1 MVKNIIFDLGNVL
14 LNFKP
19 VVYLHTKIS
28 NAEKVQQIYEEI
40 FTSEEWLMLDRGVIT
55 EEEAVNEICNRST
68 ENSELIR
75 LVMHNWYQLLTPIE
89 DTVEVLKQLKDKGYR
104 LFVLSNFHLL
114 AYEDVTKRYEFFTYF
129 DGGIISYKEKLM
141 KPEKDIYDKL
151 INKYKINPK
160 ESIFID
166 DTKENI
172 ESATK
177 LGFKAILF
185 TNSKDLRKKLIE
197 YNVDTGH

>member
-1 MVKNIIFDLGNVL
+1 MNNIIFDLGNVL

-19 VVYLHTKIS
+19 LVYLHTKIS
-28 NAEKVQQIYEEI
+28 NKEKVQQIYEEI

-75 LVMHNWYQLLTPIE
+75 LVMHNWYQLLTPIV
-89 DTVEVLKQLKDKGYR
+89 DTVEVLKELKHKGYR
-104 LFVLSNFHLL
+104 LYVLSNFHLL
-114 AYEDVTKRYEFFTYF
+114 AYEDVIKRYDYFEFF

-141 KPEKDIYDKL
+141 KPEKVIFDKL
-151 INKYKINPK
+151 IKKYRINPQ

-172 ESATK
+172 ESARK
-177 LGFKAILF
+177 LGFKAIFF
-185 TNSKDLRKKLIE
+185 TNSKDLRNKLIG
-197 YNVDTGH
+197 YNVL

>member
-28 NAEKVQQIYEEI
+28 NKEKVQQIYEEI

-55 EEEAVNEICNRST
+55 EEEAVDEICNRST

-75 LVMHNWYQLLTPIE
+75 SVMHNWYQLLTPIE
-89 DTVEVLKQLKDKGYR
+89 DTIEVLKELKDKGYK
-104 LFVLSNFHLL
+104 LYVLSNFHLL
-114 AYEDVTKRYEFFTYF
+114 AYKDVTKRYKFFTYF

-151 INKYKINPK
+151 IRRYEINPK

-166 DTKENI
+166 DTQENI
-172 ESATK
+172 ESAAK

-185 TNSKDLRKKLIE
+185 TNSKDLRRKLIE
-197 YNVDTGH
+197 YNV